1 MHCRTFSHASYGEK
15 KGCAIFSKISQ
26 QISKTQHNIVKDKYQ
41 IMSILDETV
50 KGYPYQLVLVYAS
63 SGCPLPELVTDL
75 ARLLKQK
82 WTTIITGDFNFDRKE
97 ENALT
102 RFLSYQDYQQVV
114 TWPTH
119 DGAGNTLDHCY
130 ISKYTRVQLTRSS
143 PHFSDHDSLIIQFEH
158 FPWY

>member
-1 MHCRTFSHASYGEK
+1 
-15 KGCAIFSKISQ
+15 
-26 QISKTQHNIVKDKYQ
+26 
-41 IMSILDETV
+41 MSILDETV
-50 KGYPYQLVLVYAS
+50 KGYPYQLLLVYAS
-63 SGCPLPELVTDL
+63 KGCSMAELVKDL
-75 ARLLKQK
+75 AKLLKQK

-102 RFLSYQDYQQVV
+102 RFLSYQDYQQIV

-130 ISKYTRVQLTRSS
+130 ISKHTRVQLTRSS